1 MVHQCLGCL
10 NDLLGQFSKQLNL
23 KESSHFSNTP
33 KIGRMLADLTEEADS
48 MFGGMIVIDTFIN
61 LLNGIISI
69 FCGVGIAGIYGDEV
83 NSASVAF
90 SFSFLILA
98 IFSLYR
104 IYYTQRF
111 GQNLANS
118 FSDVR

>member
-1 MVHQCLGCL
+1 
-10 NDLLGQFSKQLNL
+10 
-23 KESSHFSNTP
+23 
-33 KIGRMLADLTEEADS
+33 MLADLTEDADS

-69 FCGVGIAGIYGDEV
+69 FCGIGIAGIYGDEV

-90 SFSFLILA
+90 SFSFLLLT

-111 GQNLANS
+111 GQNLVNS